1 MWIKNYCKLTF
12 SPCISDVSK
21 YENAWWQWWT
31 SCQPPWRPKDL
42 RTDPP
47 HHTVPPEADWSV
59 VKKGGLNGLLG
70 VMIALGF
77 WREHIQVGHE
87 EYSHWLSAMWDVA
100 WVMNIEFQESKF
112 QESDLENFGTWSHM
126 TSDGMENSKA
136 EFQWNMLDVDLENF
150 GRWNHMISEMAS
162 DIPVHSRPVTW
173 LIAPYIQW
181 KSPTYAIPAYP
192 DMIYS

>member
-1 MWIKNYCKLTF
+1 LGTYGRPPEIAMWIKNYRKLTF

-59 VKKGGLNGLLG
+59 VKKGGLNGLLS

-77 WREHIQVGHE
+77 W
-87 EYSHWLSAMWDVA
+87 
-100 WVMNIEFQESKF
+100 
-112 QESDLENFGTWSHM
+112 
-126 TSDGMENSKA
+126 
-136 EFQWNMLDVDLENF
+136 
-150 GRWNHMISEMAS
+150 
-162 DIPVHSRPVTW
+162 
-173 LIAPYIQW
+173 
-181 KSPTYAIPAYP
+181 
-192 DMIYS
+192 